1 MIYYVEN
8 AEDDEDETYT
18 RLHAL
23 KAHQNTQQRIGI
35 FCFAFFQLAF
45 KTSKVVIETRLRACW
60 LLSKLITRL
69 QLLEL
74 KGHKVI

>member
-18 RLHAL
+18 QLHAL

-35 FCFAFFQLAF
+35 FCFAFA
-45 KTSKVVIETRLRACW
+45 KPAKVKHSTCIQDVQSCY
-60 LLSKLITRL
+60 
-69 QLLEL
+69 
-74 KGHKVI
+74 